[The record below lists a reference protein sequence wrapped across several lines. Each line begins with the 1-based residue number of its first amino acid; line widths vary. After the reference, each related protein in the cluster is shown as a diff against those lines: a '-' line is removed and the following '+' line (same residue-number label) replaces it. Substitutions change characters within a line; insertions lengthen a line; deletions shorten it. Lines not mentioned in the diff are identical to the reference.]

1 MGCRRCST
9 PTPTWRSPRGPAAG
23 VQFARWLTGPAADLT
38 ARVMVNRIWQHHFGK
53 AIVPTPSDF
62 GLRGTPPTH
71 PDLLDHLARSF
82 IASGWSIKAM
92 HRQILLSKTY
102 QLSSRHDPAAAET
115 DSGNTWYWHSDRRR
129 LDAEALRD
137 TLLSLGGNLDASRPG
152 PHPFPPKDKWRFTAH
167 HQFKALYDSNH
178 RSVYLMVQRLHPH
191 PYLKL
196 FNGPDTSM
204 TTAVRDNS
212 SVPLQALYLL
222 NNPFVHDEAVKFA
235 ENLIATES
243 EPSSRLDLAYRQ
255 RLRPATV
262 GTGEGAG
269 VGLPRAL
276 RAEPG
281 VRWHGAFRVG
291 AGVMGGAGE
300 DLAGIE

>member
-1 MGCRRCST
+1 
-9 PTPTWRSPRGPAAG
+9 
-23 VQFARWLTGPAADLT
+23 
-38 ARVMVNRIWQHHFGK
+38 MVNRIWQHHFGK
-53 AIVPTPSDF
+53 PIVATPSDF

-71 PDLLDHLARSF
+71 PDLLDYLSRTF

-92 HRQILLSKTY
+92 HRQVLLSKTY
-102 QLSSRHDPAAAET
+102 RLSSDHNPADAEI
-115 DSGNTWYWHSDRRR
+115 DSGNARYWRFDRRR

-137 TLLSLGGNLDASRPG
+137 TLLTLGGDLDTSRPG

-204 TTAVRDNS
+204 TTAVRDDS

-222 NNPFVHDEAVKFA
+222 NNPFVHDQAGRFA
-235 ENLIATES
+235 EALIAAES
-243 EPSSRLDLAYRQ
+243 VPASRLDLAYR
-255 RLRPATV
+255 RAFTRPPSAA
-262 GTGEGAG
+262 ESR
-269 VGLPRAL
+269 RAL
-276 RAEPG
+276 AFLERYAQSLESDGMDPG
-281 VRWHGAFRVG
+281 RRERESWSA
-291 AGVMGGAGE
+291 
-300 DLAGIE
+300 LARTLLASNEFLFIN